1 MALNYKIPVGLRLKI
16 AGIVRTLYP
25 NGDGS
30 YRAEHSGHGSTEI
43 VSYNEA
49 LSWLRRPDCSTD
61 NRPTDSAAAARIR
74 NGGLHYRQQL
84 SEELQDQ
91 IDFRKALCVGV
102 DHLAE
107 SGVKITA
114 AALEVPQNLRVIRD
128 VARQLYKTRPISLAL
143 RGGSTKLLAV
153 PPRGRTL
160 LEYRLRYIDSGYDE
174 MALVDQAWL
183 RGNHTPR
190 ILTRMRELMT
200 EAIEQIH
207 LDLKKPNVSAAL
219 RHLRTLTTEE
229 NAKRKLNGLKPL
241 QPVTHK
247 TMANHIRMIGSTALA
262 IARDGARAVAN
273 NRSRG
278 TTDTRALSSGELIE
292 IDECKL
298 SLITV
303 AKKKGWWERLST
315 DDQAALEEID
325 EIIHTRLWLVLMLD
339 VATRMPLAWVLT
351 GNPSKEATLEAMRM
365 ATRDKTREKV
375 IYGCECDPMPPVGIG
390 SLKGDNGYGIR
401 NAAVKAATLGI
412 LGQSVDARS
421 YHGVDK
427 PYLERMFG
435 SMESILINLIHGYTG
450 RRAGALPGYD
460 SIKNGVLDCE
470 ELYGL
475 ITRYL
480 VDEYPNERLYGV
492 TMMGRRPIQMKEYID
507 LNYGAI
513 SVPSPHDRRIHLGW
527 ESKVK
532 ITDEGVKAFGLPY
545 NSPELQAIRDHV
557 DGKVSVFSDP
567 DCTNHV
573 TILIEGHP
581 DPILADLS
589 WTEMSDRTIPEFLAI
604 AEAARAED
612 PEETENFEAR
622 LARVRRDRFDRLHFI
637 AVEYKLSRSYM
648 TIAEAQKKAET
659 VTAGQHSSRRIPLA
673 GTAQPGSIADEGAS
687 LGVRKVGPGFQPPL
701 DGQVVRPGDDGIA
714 ATEQAL
720 PKPDTTGK
728 LS

>member
-1 MALNYKIPVGLRLKI
+1 MTLNYKIPAGLRSKI

-25 NGDGS
+25 DGNGN
-30 YRAEHSGHGSTEI
+30 YRAEHAGNGRAEI

-61 NRPTDSAAAARIR
+61 NMPADSAAAARVR

-84 SEELQDQ
+84 SAEAQD
-91 IDFRKALCVGV
+91 DVDLRKAIIAGV
-102 DHLAE
+102 DYLAE
-107 SGVKITA
+107 TGVKITA
-114 AALEVPQNLRVIRD
+114 AALDKDHNRRIVREV
-128 VARQLYKTRPISLAL
+128 ASQLYTTRPINLAP
-143 RGGSTKLLAV
+143 RGGSSKFVALM
-153 PPRGRTL
+153 PKGRTIID
-160 LEYRLRYIDSGYDE
+160 YRDRYIGSGYDE
-174 MALVDQAWL
+174 MALPDQRWL
-183 RGNHTPR
+183 RGNRTPR

-207 LDLKKPNVSAAL
+207 LDLRKPNVSAAL

-229 NAKRKLNGLKPL
+229 NAKRKLNGLAPL
-241 QPVTHK
+241 TPVTNK
-247 TMANHIRMIGSTALA
+247 TMANHIEMIGSTALA

-278 TTDTRALSSGELIE
+278 NTDARALMIGELVE

-303 AKKKGWWERLST
+303 VKKKGWWERLSAN
-315 DDQAALEEID
+315 DQAALEEID
-325 EIIHTRLWLVLMLD
+325 EIIRTRLWLVLMLD

-351 GNPSKEATLEAMRM
+351 GTPSKAATLEAIRM

-375 IYGCECDPMPPVGIG
+375 IYGCECDPIPAAGIG
-390 SLKGDNGYGIR
+390 SIMGDNGYGIR

-435 SMESILINLIHGYTG
+435 SMESILINMIHGYTG

-460 SIKNGVLDCE
+460 PIKNGVLDCE

-480 VDEYPNERLYGV
+480 VDEYPNERHYGV

-513 SVPSPHDRRIHLGW
+513 RLPSPHDRRIHLGW
-527 ESKVK
+527 ESKVR
-532 ITDEGVKAFGLPY
+532 ITDEGVKVFGLPY
-545 NSPELQAIRDHV
+545 NSPELQAVRDQI
-557 DGKVSVFSDP
+557 DEKVSVFSDP

-612 PEETENFEAR
+612 PEATEEFDAA
-622 LARVRRDRFDRLHFI
+622 LARTRRKFFDQIHFI
-637 AVEYKLSRSYM
+637 AVEHKLARSYM
-648 TIAEAQKKAET
+648 TISEAQKKAE
-659 VTAGQHSSRRIPLA
+659 VVAAGLHSPRRTPLA
-673 GTAQPGSIADEGAS
+673 GTVQPGSVADEATTT
-687 LGVRKVGPGFQPPL
+687 GVRKVGPGFQPAI
-701 DGQVVRPGDDGIA
+701 DGHVIQPGDGDDN
-714 ATEQAL
+714 TPQAL

>member
-1 MALNYKIPVGLRLKI
+1 MALNYNIPAGLRLKL
-16 AGIVRTLYP
+16 AGIARTLYP
-25 NGDGS
+25 DGNGN
-30 YRAEHSGHGSTEI
+30 YRAEHEGHGPTEV

-49 LSWLRRPDCSTD
+49 LSWLRRPDCSAKD
-61 NRPTDSAAAARIR
+61 MLADSAAAARVR

-84 SEELQDQ
+84 SEKAQDD
-91 IDFRKALCVGV
+91 IDLRKAIIAGV
-102 DHLAE
+102 NYLAE
-107 SGVKITA
+107 TGVKITA
-114 AALEVPQNLRVIRD
+114 AALDKDHNRRIIREV
-128 VARQLYKTRPISLAL
+128 ASQLYTTRPINLAP
-143 RGGSTKLLAV
+143 RGGSTRLVAFMPK
-153 PPRGRTL
+153 GRTI
-160 LEYRLRYIDSGYDE
+160 LEYRQRYIDAGYDE
-174 MALVDQAWL
+174 MALPDQRWL
-183 RGNHTPR
+183 RGNRTPR

-207 LDLKKPNVSAAL
+207 LDLRKPNVSAAL
-219 RHLRTLTTEE
+219 RRLRTLTTEE
-229 NAKRKLNGLKPL
+229 NAKRKLNGLEPL
-241 QPVTHK
+241 KPVTNK
-247 TMANHIRMIGSTALA
+247 TMANHIKMIGSTALA

-278 TTDTRALSSGELIE
+278 TTDTRALMIGELVE

-303 AKKKGWWERLST
+303 AKKKGWWERLSA

-351 GNPSKEATLEAMRM
+351 GNPSKEATLEAMRI

-375 IYGCECDPMPPVGIG
+375 IYGCECDPMPPVGLG
-390 SLKGDNGYGIR
+390 SVTGDNGYGIR
-401 NAAVKAATLGI
+401 SAAVKAATLGI

-435 SMESILINLIHGYTG
+435 SMESILINMIHGYTG

-460 SIKNGVLDCE
+460 PIKNGVLDCE

-480 VDEYPNERLYGV
+480 VDEYPNERHYGV
-492 TMMGRRPIQMKEYID
+492 TMMGQRPIKMKEFINH
-507 LNYGAI
+507 NYGAI

-527 ESKVK
+527 LNKAK
-532 ITDEGVKAFGLPY
+532 ITDEGVKVFGLPY
-545 NSPELQAIRDHV
+545 NSPELQAVRDHV

-573 TILIEGHP
+573 TILIEGHL

-589 WTEMSDRTIPEFLAI
+589 WTAMSDLSVPEFLAI
-604 AEAARAED
+604 AEAAWAED
-612 PEETENFEAR
+612 PEQTENFEAL
-622 LARVRRDRFDRLHFI
+622 LARVRRDRFDRMHFI
-637 AVEYKLSRSYM
+637 AVEHKLARSYM
-648 TIAEAQKKAET
+648 TITEAQKKAEI
-659 VTAGQHSSRRIPLA
+659 VTAGQHSSRRTPLA
-673 GTAQPGSIADEGAS
+673 GTVQPGSIADEGATT
-687 LGVRKVGPGFQPPL
+687 GVRKVGPGFQPAI
-701 DGQVVRPGDDGIA
+701 DGQVVQPGDGDGN
-714 ATEQAL
+714 TPQAL

-728 LS
+728 LT

>member
-1 MALNYKIPVGLRLKI
+1 MGLNYNIPAGLRLKL
-16 AGIVRTLYP
+16 AGAVRALYP
-25 NGDGS
+25 NGDGN
-30 YRAEHSGHGSTEI
+30 YRAEHAGGARSEI

-49 LSWLRRPDCSTD
+49 LSWLRRPDCSARD
-61 NRPTDSAAAARIR
+61 MPAESAAAARVR
-74 NGGLHYRQQL
+74 SGGLHYRQQL
-84 SEELQDQ
+84 SEDLQDQ

-107 SGVKITA
+107 TGVKISA
-114 AALEVPQNLRVIRD
+114 AAVNEDDNWRIIRD
-128 VARQLYKTRPISLAL
+128 VASQLYKKRPISRAL

-153 PPRGRTL
+153 PPKGRTI
-160 LEYRLRYIDSGYDE
+160 LEYRQRYIDAGYDE

-207 LDLKKPNVSAAL
+207 LDLKKPNVAAAL

-229 NAKRKLNGLKPL
+229 NAKRKLNGLAPL
-241 QPVTHK
+241 KPVTHK
-247 TMANHIRMIGSTALA
+247 TMANHIKMIGSTALA

-273 NRSRG
+273 SRSRG
-278 TTDTRALSSGELIE
+278 STDTRALMIGELVE

-298 SLITV
+298 SLIAV
-303 AKKKGWWERLST
+303 AKEKGWWERLSSEE
-315 DDQAALEEID
+315 QAALEEID

-351 GNPSKEATLEAMRM
+351 GNPSKEATLEAIRM

-460 SIKNGVLDCE
+460 PIKNGVLDCE

-480 VDEYPNERLYGV
+480 VDEYPNERHYGV
-492 TMMGRRPIQMKEYID
+492 TMMGRRPIKIKEYID
-507 LNYGAI
+507 HNYGAI

-527 ESKVK
+527 ENKAR
-532 ITDEGVKAFGLPY
+532 ITDEGVKVFGLPY
-545 NSPELQAIRDHV
+545 NSPELQAVRDHV
-557 DGKVSVFSDP
+557 DEKVSVFSDP

-589 WTEMSDRTIPEFLAI
+589 WTAMSDLTVPEFLSI
-604 AEAARAED
+604 AEAARAEG

-622 LARVRRDRFDRLHFI
+622 LARVRRDRFERMHFV
-637 AVEYKLSRSYM
+637 AVEHRLARSYM
-648 TIAEAQKKAET
+648 TIAEAQKKAEI
-659 VTAGQHSSRRIPLA
+659 VTAGQHSPRRTPLA
-673 GTAQPGSIADEGAS
+673 GTAQPGSIADEVATT
-687 LGVRKVGPGFQPPL
+687 GVRKVGPGFQPAI
-701 DGQVVRPGDDGIA
+701 DGQAIRPDDG
-714 ATEQAL
+714 TEEVPQAL